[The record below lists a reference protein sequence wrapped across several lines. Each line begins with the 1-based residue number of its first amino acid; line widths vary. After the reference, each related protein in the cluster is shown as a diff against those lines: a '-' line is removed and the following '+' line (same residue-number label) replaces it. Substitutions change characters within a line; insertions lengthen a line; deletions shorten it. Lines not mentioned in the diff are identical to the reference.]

1 MAMCLLLLR
10 DHDNCNDLSKHVIRN
25 YDQQNSF
32 QLGLDSVNPDIP
44 ALTLSDPQYQVEH
57 WYQE

>member
-57 WYQE
+57 